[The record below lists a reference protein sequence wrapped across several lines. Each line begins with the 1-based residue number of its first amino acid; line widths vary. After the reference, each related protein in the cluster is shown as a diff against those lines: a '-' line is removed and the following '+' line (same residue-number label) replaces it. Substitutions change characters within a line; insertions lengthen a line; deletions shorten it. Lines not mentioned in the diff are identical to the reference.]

1 MKGTYI
7 LVINLRKNSE
17 IQIGSLGYILFNR
30 GFYFYV
36 GSAMGT
42 ANSSTLVNRVKRHLS
57 STNNKKI
64 HWHIDYLLANT
75 NSSIRRLYLIPSTK
89 RWECTISNELMDISD
104 GYIKDF
110 GSSDCN
116 CKSHLYYFKNSDSIA
131 NKTTI
136 SVK

>member
-7 LVINLRKNSE
+7 LILKLQKNSR
-17 IQIGSLGYILFNR
+17 IQIGSLGYILFNK

-42 ANSSTLVNRVKRHLS
+42 ANSSTLINRVKRHVS
-57 STNNKKI
+57 FTINKSV
-64 HWHIDYLLANT
+64 HWHIDYLLT
-75 NSSIRRLYLIPSTK
+75 NPNSILDHLYLIPSTE
-89 RWECTISNELMDISD
+89 RWECTIANELIDITD

-116 CKSHLYYFKNSDSIA
+116 CISHLYYSKNSDIIG
-131 NKTTI
+131 KE
-136 SVK
+136 

>member
-7 LVINLRKNSE
+7 LVIHLRKNSK
-17 IQIGSLGYILFNR
+17 IRVGSLGYILFNK

-42 ANSSTLVNRVKRHLS
+42 ANSSTLINRVKRHI
-57 STNNKKI
+57 STNNKNL
-64 HWHIDYLLANT
+64 HWHIDYLLAHI
-75 NSSIRRLYLIPSTK
+75 NSIINHLYLIPTTE
-89 RWECTISNELMDISD
+89 RWECTIANELMGITN

-116 CKSHLYYFKNSDSIA
+116 CISHLFYTKNSDSIG
-131 NKTTI
+131 KE
-136 SVK
+136 

>member
-36 GSAMGT
+36 GSGM
-42 ANSSTLVNRVKRHLS
+42 STLVNRVKRHLS
-57 STNNKKI
+57 SKNSKKV
-64 HWHIDYLLANT
+64 HWHIDYLLANI
-75 NSSIRRLYLIPSTK
+75 NSSISRLYLIPSTK
-89 RWECTISNELMDISD
+89 RWECTIAKELINSSD

>member
-7 LVINLRKNSE
+7 LVIDLRKNSE

-42 ANSSTLVNRVKRHLS
+42 ANSLENRVKRHLS

-64 HWHIDYLLANT
+64 H
-75 NSSIRRLYLIPSTK
+75 
-89 RWECTISNELMDISD
+89 
-104 GYIKDF
+104 
-110 GSSDCN
+110 
-116 CKSHLYYFKNSDSIA
+116 
-131 NKTTI
+131 
-136 SVK
+136 